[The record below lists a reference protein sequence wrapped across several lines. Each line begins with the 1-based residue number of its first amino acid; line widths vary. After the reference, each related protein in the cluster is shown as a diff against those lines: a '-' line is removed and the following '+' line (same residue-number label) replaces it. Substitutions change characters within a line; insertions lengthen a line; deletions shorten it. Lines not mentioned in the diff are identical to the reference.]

1 MNLEKNNL
9 VYSENSN
16 QLTITGEEI
25 PQDNPDAKKK
35 KKKLIQ
41 NILCENLLE
50 LIDERKIN
58 LATVVRETGI
68 PFTTADDWAN
78 ARSIPLTDENIAKLA
93 RYFNVTIDYLCFG
106 IGSRNHY
113 VIHEKLLDFYYTVT
127 SNNPG
132 IKKEFKEI
140 VEVVEESA

>member
-1 MNLEKNNL
+1 MIFETSKLIF
-9 VYSENSN
+9 SEETN
-16 QLTITGEEI
+16 QLTITGDYI

-50 LIDERKIN
+50 LIEERKIN

-127 SNNPG
+127 ARNPN
-132 IKKEFKEI
+132 IKTEFREM
-140 VEVVEESA
+140 VEVIEESA